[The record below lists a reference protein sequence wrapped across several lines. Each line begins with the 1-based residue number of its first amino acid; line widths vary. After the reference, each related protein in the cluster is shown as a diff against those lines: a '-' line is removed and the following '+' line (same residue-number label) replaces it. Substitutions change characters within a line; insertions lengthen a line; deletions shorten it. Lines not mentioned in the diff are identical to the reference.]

1 MSRGFHAA
9 AFAPALLAIAA
20 CAEGPSAAPPSTQ
33 PPAAAPPP
41 TAAARAIGA
50 TQPQGAGVNGR
61 IAPEVVQTIV
71 RGGFG
76 GMQRCYD
83 EGLRRNAGLQGRVVT
98 RFVIDR
104 DGRVVAAV
112 DGGSDIADPRVVEC
126 VVNAFAGLRFP
137 PPEGGIVTVVY
148 PIQFKPGD

>member
-9 AFAPALLAIAA
+9 AFAPALLTIAA
-20 CAEGPSAAPPSTQ
+20 CAEGPSAAPPSTP
-33 PPAAAPPP
+33 PPAAEPPP
-41 TAAARAIGA
+41 TEAARAVGA
-50 TQPQGAGVNGR
+50 TQSQGAGVNGR
-61 IAPEVVQTIV
+61 IAPEVVQKIV

-76 GMQRCYD
+76 GMRTCYD

-98 RFVIDR
+98 KFVVDR

-112 DGGSDIADPRVVEC
+112 DGGSDIPDPRVVEC
-126 VVNAFAGLRFP
+126 VVLAFAGLRFP
-137 PPEGGIVTVVY
+137 PPEGGVVTVVY